1 MKVDMLIK
9 EAMVFNSYFKQFTK
23 ANVAVKDGKFFYIGA
38 KGSETFT
45 AEKIIEAAGMYL
57 VPGLIDIHLHIEST
71 MVTPATFSY
80 GLLKN
85 GVTTIVPEPHEMAN
99 VFGIAGVKEM
109 IKASKN
115 CRLDMFYA
123 IPSSVPATSMETTGG
138 AIEIEDIEE
147 LLQTER
153 IKCLGEI
160 MNYYDV
166 ISKPGGKTN
175 KILSYMSENYPEL
188 IIEGHVP
195 KLLDLELQSLAFAG
209 VTSDHTHQTVA
220 GMKERIA
227 IGMFLEIQEK
237 SMTKEVIDYLIDQ
250 DVDEHFCFVT
260 DDVMADSLQNRGHL
274 NVLLKKAIAMGMS
287 PEKAIYAC
295 TYTPAAR
302 MRMYDRGVIAPGKLA
317 DFLLISELESF
328 HIQEVYKEGTKVY
341 DETIP
346 YVQEESSQAFPSSF
360 YESVNLNKLDEDAFQ
375 VKLMKNDG
383 KVKCRIM
390 NVKNGSTFTEE
401 KHDDLNIEA
410 GMLQWEESEYGLL
423 ATFERY
429 GKNGNSARGLIGG
442 DVLKRG
448 AVATTYSHDNHNLLV
463 LGQNKEDM
471 VIAANEVIKQ
481 QGGICC
487 VHNGEI
493 LANVPLPVGGILS
506 EEPLSIISKQVEQLT
521 ATLQALGYEHYNAIM
536 SLSTLSLPVSP
547 ALKITDHGLI
557 DVNKGMVVPLVV
569 K

>member
-9 EAMVFNSYFKQFTK
+9 EARVFNSYFKQFTK

-38 KGSETFT
+38 KGSETFE
-45 AEKIIEAAGMYL
+45 ADEIIEAAGMYL

-147 LLQTER
+147 LLQTEQ

-175 KILSYMSENYPEL
+175 KILSYISKNHPEL

-195 KLLDLELQSLAFAG
+195 RLLDLELQMLSFAG
-209 VTSDHTHQTVA
+209 VTSDHTHQTVE

-237 SMTKEVIDYLIDQ
+237 SMTKEVVDYLIEHS
-250 DVDEHFCFVT
+250 VDEHFCFVT
-260 DDVMADSLQNRGHL
+260 DDVMADSLQSRGHL

-287 PEKAIYAC
+287 PEQAIYAC
-295 TYTPAAR
+295 TYTPASR
-302 MRMYDRGVIAPGKLA
+302 MRMYDRGAIAPGKLA
-317 DFLLISELESF
+317 DFLLVSELDSF
-328 HIQEVYKEGTKVY
+328 HIQSVYKEGTKVY
-341 DETIP
+341 DETVP
-346 YVQEESSQAFPSSF
+346 YVQEASSRQFPESF
-360 YESVNLNKLDEDAFQ
+360 YESVILAKLTEDDFQ
-375 VKLMKNDG
+375 VNLSQDDG

-401 KHDDLNIEA
+401 KHDDLNLEA
-410 GMLQWEESEYGLL
+410 GMLQWENSEYGLL

-442 DVLKRG
+442 DILKRG

-471 VIAANEVIKQ
+471 VIAANAVIQQ

-506 EEPLSIISKQVEQLT
+506 EEPLYIISKQVEQLT
-521 ATLQALGYEHYNAIM
+521 ATLQALGYDHYNAIM

-557 DVNKGMVVPLVV
+557 DVNKGMVVPLLVE
-569 K
+569 

>member
-1 MKVDMLIK
+1 
-9 EAMVFNSYFKQFTK
+9 
-23 ANVAVKDGKFFYIGA
+23 
-38 KGSETFT
+38 
-45 AEKIIEAAGMYL
+45 
-57 VPGLIDIHLHIEST
+57 
-71 MVTPATFSY
+71 
-80 GLLKN
+80 
-85 GVTTIVPEPHEMAN
+85 
-99 VFGIAGVKEM
+99 
-109 IKASKN
+109 
-115 CRLDMFYA
+115 
-123 IPSSVPATSMETTGG
+123 
-138 AIEIEDIEE
+138 
-147 LLQTER
+147 
-153 IKCLGEI
+153 
-160 MNYYDV
+160 
-166 ISKPGGKTN
+166 
-175 KILSYMSENYPEL
+175 
-188 IIEGHVP
+188 
-195 KLLDLELQSLAFAG
+195 
-209 VTSDHTHQTVA
+209 
-220 GMKERIA
+220 
-227 IGMFLEIQEK
+227 
-237 SMTKEVIDYLIDQ
+237 
-250 DVDEHFCFVT
+250 
-260 DDVMADSLQNRGHL
+260 
-274 NVLLKKAIAMGMS
+274 MGMS

-360 YESVNLNKLDEDAFQ
+360 YESVNLNKLGEDAFQ

>member
-1 MKVDMLIK
+1 MKVDLLIK
-9 EAMVFNSYFKQFTK
+9 EAMVYNSYFKQFTK
-23 ANVAVKDGKFFYIGA
+23 GNAAVKDGKFFYIGL
-38 KGSETFT
+38 KGNETFE
-45 AEKIIEAAGMYL
+45 AEEIIDANGMYL

-115 CRLDMFYA
+115 YPLDMFYA

-147 LLQTER
+147 LLQTEN

-175 KILSYMSENYPEL
+175 QILAYITKNYPEL

-195 KLLDLELQSLAFAG
+195 KLLDLELQMLSFAG
-209 VTSDHTHQTVA
+209 VTSDHTHQTVE

-237 SMTKEVIDYLIDQ
+237 SMTNEVMNYLLEHQ
-250 DVDEHFCFVT
+250 VDEHFCFVT

-274 NVLLKKAIAMGMS
+274 NVLLKKAIAMGMP

-302 MRMYDRGVIAPGKLA
+302 MRMYDRGAIAPGKLA
-317 DFLLISELESF
+317 DFLLVSELNSF
-328 HIQEVYKEGTKVY
+328 HIQKVYKKGKKVY
-341 DETIP
+341 DEAIS
-346 YVQEESSQAFPSSF
+346 YVQEASSRQFPDYF
-360 YESVNLNKLDEDAFQ
+360 YESVSMGKLEEADFHVNLPQ
-375 VKLMKNDG
+375 QDG
-383 KVKCRIM
+383 NVICRTM

-401 KHDDLNIEA
+401 KHDKLLVEA
-410 GMLQWEESEYGLL
+410 GKLQWETSAYGLL

-442 DVLKRG
+442 DILKKG

-471 VIAANEVIKQ
+471 VIAANAVIQQ

-487 VHNGEI
+487 VLDGEI

-506 EEPLSIISKQVEQLT
+506 EEPLAIISKQVEHLT
-521 ATLQALGYEHYNAIM
+521 ATLHKLGYEHYNAIM

-557 DVNKGMVVPLVV
+557 DVNKGKVVSLVV